1 MFHKPPYGEVLLRQ
15 QLTTPDGFSQWDP
28 ASGTGI
34 SGGKSPASSA
44 PAAGRILNPKTAENQ
59 MRGGGIMGIGQAL
72 LEGSATDPATARL
85 VNPGL
90 NKYLIAI
97 HADAPP
103 ISVIFGRPRARPGP
117 GGQGAG
123 QGLVQ
128 VRSPGRSA
136 RLR

>member
-1 MFHKPPYGEVLLRQ
+1 MFHKLPYGEVLLRQ
-15 QLTTPDGFSQWDP
+15 QLTTPDGFSRWDP

-103 ISVIFGRPRARPGP
+103 ISVTFGRPRARPGQAARVLARGWYRCEAP
-117 GGQGAG
+117 AE
-123 QGLVQ
+123 
-128 VRSPGRSA
+128 VRD
-136 RLR
+136 

>member
-1 MFHKPPYGEVLLRQ
+1 MFHKLPYGEVLLRQ

-59 MRGGGIMGIGQAL
+59 MRGGEIMGIGQAL

-103 ISVIFGRPRARPGP
+103 ISVTFGRHGPGP
-117 GGQGAG
+117 GRAARVLARGWYRCEAPAE
-123 QGLVQ
+123 
-128 VRSPGRSA
+128 VRD
-136 RLR
+136 